1 MSDNTIAF
9 LDLTSCSRPYDFFV
23 RIHKAFGFEECG
35 FNWDAIYDF
44 ISTETS
50 VETLY
55 ITGESTVSPELQEFV
70 AMLHTVLDDVNQHH
84 QNLFGSSFTYIIL
97 S

>member
-1 MSDNTIAF
+1 MTDETVAF
-9 LDLTSCSRPYDFFV
+9 LDLTNCSRPYDFFA

-44 ISTETS
+44 VSIETP

-55 ITGESTVSPELQEFV
+55 ISGESTVSPELQEFV
-70 AMLHTVLDDVNQHH
+70 TMLHTVLDDVNQYR
-84 QNLFGSSFTYIIL
+84 QDNFNLSFTYIIL

>member
-1 MSDNTIAF
+1 MSDNTIGH
-9 LDLTSCSRPYDFFV
+9 LDLTNCSRPYDFFA

-44 ISTETS
+44 MRTETP

-70 AMLHTVLDDVNQHH
+70 TMMHTVFDDVNQHH
-84 QNLFGSSFTYIIL
+84 QDIFGIPFTYIVL

>member
-1 MSDNTIAF
+1 MSDNTIGHR
-9 LDLTSCSRPYDFFV
+9 DLTNCSRPYDFFA

-35 FNWDAIYDF
+35 FNWSAVYDF
-44 ISTETS
+44 VCTETP

-70 AMLHTVLDDVNQHH
+70 TMMHTVFDDVNQHH
-84 QNLFGSSFTYIIL
+84 QDIFGIPFTYIVL